1 MRRQN
6 NAFFPNSHNP
16 QAFHHGLRLLR
27 LRFHHTA
34 QFLLTI
40 EKPYQGGRPIQQLDP
55 CKQLLFLRSFLNIL

>member
-6 NAFFPNSHNP
+6 NAFSPNSHNP

-27 LRFHHTA
+27 LRFHRTA

-40 EKPYQGGRPIQQLDP
+40 EKPYQDGRPIQQLDP
-55 CKQLLFLRSFLNIL
+55 CK